1 MVRRTNLLGVACCA
15 GVVIAPHRLPE
26 QRVLPVDGG
35 GRQRRRRRVE
45 AAALDVDVVG
55 VGDLQP
61 AVVVPLGGENHHND
75 YSGATALAM
84 FFLNSAPLYM

>member
-35 GRQRRRRRVE
+35 GPQRRHVE
-45 AAALDVDVVG
+45 ATALDVGD
-55 VGDLQP
+55 DLQP
-61 AVVVPLGGENHHND
+61 AAVVVVPLAGENHHD
-75 YSGATALAM
+75 DYYSGATAPLQLIM
-84 FFLNSAPLYM
+84 FFPP